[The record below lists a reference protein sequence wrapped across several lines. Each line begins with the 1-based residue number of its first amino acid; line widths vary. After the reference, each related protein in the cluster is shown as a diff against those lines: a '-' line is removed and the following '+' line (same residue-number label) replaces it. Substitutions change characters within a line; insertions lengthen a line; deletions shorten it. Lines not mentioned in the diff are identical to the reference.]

1 MEALVVVQ
9 SNVVSLG
16 DDMSIERKDSFSHG
30 DEVIPSK
37 RRMHILDPEG
47 KERKGRPPTK
57 RMISFMKKTVKKKRH
72 TKKKLFSNKNYN
84 V

>member
-1 MEALVVVQ
+1 MEASVVVQ

-16 DDMSIERKDSFSHG
+16 DGKSIQGNDSFPLG
-30 DEVIPSK
+30 DEVTPSK
-37 RRMHILDPEG
+37 QSTNIHDLEG

-57 RMISFMKKTVKKKRH
+57 RWISFMKKAVKKKRQ
-72 TKKKLFSNKNYN
+72 TKKKPLLNKKYK